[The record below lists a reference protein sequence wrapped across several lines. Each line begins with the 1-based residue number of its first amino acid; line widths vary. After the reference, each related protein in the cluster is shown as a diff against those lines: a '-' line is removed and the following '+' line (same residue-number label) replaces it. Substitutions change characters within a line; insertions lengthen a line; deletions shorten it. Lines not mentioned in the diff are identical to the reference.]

1 MEVIEGTHLLM
12 LKHEHISC
20 FKLSSNAKGGPA
32 MHEGGPKSE
41 NCETFSNL
49 RHHFCRKGPALNERE
64 FITLCF
70 DFSQHLMI
78 TIEC

>member
-1 MEVIEGTHLLM
+1 
-12 LKHEHISC
+12 
-20 FKLSSNAKGGPA
+20 

-64 FITLCF
+64 FQNRVSSLIKAEKETDGSEFKVLPY
-70 DFSQHLMI
+70 SQADYSNLQYTHI
-78 TIEC
+78 STGSQI